1 MEHLPK
7 AEGSAWVQAHGAK
20 IQEQARTGT
29 PRNWHRGKTQ
39 GFSSPGRRCRDGIYA
54 QLVMLIFEW
63 ENWPN

>member
-7 AEGSAWVQAHGAK
+7 AEGSAWPRHNGAK

-39 GFSSPGRRCRDGIYA
+39 GFKQSWASAPGWDLRPARYA
-54 QLVMLIFEW
+54 YF
-63 ENWPN
+63 